1 MEKKL
6 VSPNLSAAIHYEM
19 RNTESLS
26 GIMETFEIW
35 SREDPILEARVW
47 DLTRGRSLNNLSIL
61 SIILT

>member
-35 SREDPILEARVW
+35 SREDPILEARV
-47 DLTRGRSLNNLSIL
+47 
-61 SIILT
+61 